1 MTKRNSRPAVLHLRS
16 LKGEPGTNLPSL
28 SKARLK
34 ELIEQAIV
42 DAYGEEEQVGGFFTM
57 LEEYLALPFRV
68 KVLGV
73 DVDVE
78 KVDMT
83 LDGQIALL
91 VDPFKEPLAKLT
103 KHRTAPQQE
112 NASSFLGLGHCECLD
127 SSSGRQCDFLRG
139 SPITSTVDPEAVVIN
154 PTSLVKSHRLPSMCP
169 HGWLSLVGSDVSFYV
184 GKIILYPA
192 TKFHVSRAN
201 SCTTPITEC
210 ALGHVPHFR

>member
-1 MTKRNSRPAVLHLRS
+1 MTKRISRPAVLHLRK
-16 LKGEPGTNLPSL
+16 LKSESGTDLPSL

-103 KHRTAPQQE
+103 KHRTASQ
-112 NASSFLGLGHCECLD
+112 
-127 SSSGRQCDFLRG
+127 
-139 SPITSTVDPEAVVIN
+139 
-154 PTSLVKSHRLPSMCP
+154 
-169 HGWLSLVGSDVSFYV
+169 
-184 GKIILYPA
+184 
-192 TKFHVSRAN
+192 
-201 SCTTPITEC
+201 
-210 ALGHVPHFR
+210 